1 VNWLDVIVFFV
12 LGASLIKGF
21 QKGLFREVGEIVA
34 FLAAIW
40 CALAL
45 DGPMTAFLQFTF
57 SMPLPVAYM
66 LGFIIP
72 LVGIYMLVS
81 LLFGTMTRIINGL
94 SLGWINRLSGS
105 LFSVLKTALILS
117 LLLNLYEVVDP
128 GRRLI
133 GNERAESAK
142 IYVPLL
148 KLAPTLFPSFRP
160 PFNRKEF
167 REKKRGSEPDKLYV
181 SWHPIQNSLLRV
193 LRPVTINMAFTQQLN
208 PIPFRLV

>member
-1 VNWLDVIVFFV
+1 VNWLDVIIAFA

-21 QKGLFREVGEIVA
+21 QKGLFREVGEIAA

-40 CALAL
+40 CALAF
-45 DGPMTAFLQFTF
+45 DGSVTAFLQFTF
-57 SMPLPVAYM
+57 SMPLPVAY
-66 LGFIIP
+66 LVGFLLL
-72 LVGIYMLVS
+72 LVGIYWLVS
-81 LLFGTMTRIINGL
+81 LIFGTMTRIINGL
-94 SLGWINRLSGS
+94 SLGWINRLSGG
-105 LFSVLKTALILS
+105 LFSVLKTAIVLS

-160 PFNRKEF
+160 PFNWKQF
-167 REKKRGSEPDKLYV
+167 RERKRVGEREKLYV
-181 SWHPIQNSLLRV
+181 SWHPIQNSLLRA
-193 LRPVTINMAFTQQLN
+193 LRPVTINTAFTQRSN
-208 PIPFRLV
+208 PIPFQPV